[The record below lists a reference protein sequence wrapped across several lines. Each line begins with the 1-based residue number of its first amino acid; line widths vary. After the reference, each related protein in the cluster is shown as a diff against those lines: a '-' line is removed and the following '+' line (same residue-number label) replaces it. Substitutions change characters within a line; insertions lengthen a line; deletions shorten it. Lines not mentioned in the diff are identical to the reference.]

1 MSATQWRFKWRS
13 WSQRRSARACA
24 HCRSLVAEVDM
35 VGHARWHREHAR
47 QHGDGPT
54 GFINPSVTVGRQDRL
69 VVLDGEAAEVRET

>member
-1 MSATQWRFKWRS
+1 
-13 WSQRRSARACA
+13 
-24 HCRSLVAEVDM
+24 VAEVDM

-54 GFINPSVTVGRQDRL
+54 GFTNPSVTVGRQDRL